1 MSIYIGNDL
10 EDRLEALEAK
20 NASLRKYNLKDRL
33 KALET
38 ENALLKKHNEY
49 HQLVHEIDHMSD
61 LHLDS
66 SFYKQ
71 SMDIDKYFKIKKW
84 HDSSIGQLTVIQ
96 QLDNKRPKLSNLNQT
111 QNRKRYVNFE
121 NGSHFICSFNLNN
134 LETTVC
140 IAFRINGIA
149 SGAFLFLNSIIGNK
163 NSESNA
169 KHIAFYKTH
178 SGLGLAIL
186 KAYNGSYV
194 SVANDDSTFI
204 FPDYRFPTQKSNC
217 TIMNKWHLISVTW
230 SNCKDLSNC
239 WSNGEKLMTFN
250 TGIIQGS
257 DHCFI
262 GDLGI
267 TPNNTYLTGCIG
279 EIIGF
284 YRSLRDTETS
294 HIHKHLMKKWGI
306 TD

>member
-10 EDRLEALEAK
+10 ED
-20 NASLRKYNLKDRL
+20 SL
-33 KALET
+33 KALEM
-38 ENALLKKHNEY
+38 ENTSLKKYNEY
-49 HQLVHEIDHMSD
+49 RQVVDEIDHMSD

-71 SMDIDKYFKIKKW
+71 SMKIDNYFKINEW
-84 HDSSIGQLTVIQ
+84 IDHSIGQSTVIQ
-96 QLDNKRPKLSNLNQT
+96 QLNKKRPKLSNLNQT
-111 QNRKRYVNFE
+111 QNRRRYVNFE

-134 LETTVC
+134 PESTVC

-149 SGAFLFLNSIIGNK
+149 SGTYLFLNGIIGNK
-163 NSESNA
+163 HGKSYA

-178 SGLGLAIL
+178 SGLGLAIST
-186 KAYNGSYV
+186 AYNGSYV
-194 SVANDDSTFI
+194 SVANDDSTLI

-217 TIMNKWHLISVTW
+217 TIMNKWHVISVTW
-230 SNCKDLSNC
+230 SNLKNLSNC

-250 TGIIQGS
+250 TGNARGS

-262 GDLGI
+262 GDVGI
-267 TPNNTYLTGCIG
+267 MPSNTYLTGCIG

-284 YRSLRDTETS
+284 YRSVTDEETS
-294 HIHKHLMKKWGI
+294 HIHQYLVKRWGVI
-306 TD
+306 ADPI